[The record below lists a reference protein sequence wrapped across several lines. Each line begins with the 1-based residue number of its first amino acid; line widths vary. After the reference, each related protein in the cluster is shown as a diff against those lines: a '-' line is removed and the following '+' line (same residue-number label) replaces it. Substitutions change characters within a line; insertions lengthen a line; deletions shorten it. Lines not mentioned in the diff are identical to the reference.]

1 MELFQDKK
9 DKKDCTLDMGRG
21 CEFCGCGGEE
31 LSAGVCEGCFKLHV
45 TDWLKDYPDTLP
57 GDIYEVRFKNTRR
70 GYYQNVNGL
79 SLKEGDIVAVEAAP
93 GHDIGIVSLSGDM
106 VARQM
111 RRVGFNPQNGEFK
124 KIYRKAKPYDIEK
137 WQEAIALEHGTMI
150 KARQIA
156 AEMNLN
162 MKIGDVEY
170 QGDKI
175 KAIFYYIADERVD
188 FRELIKV
195 FAEVFHIRVEMKQ
208 IGARQEAGRIGG
220 IGSCGRELCCAS
232 WISSFMS
239 VTTNAARTQDISLNP
254 QKLAGQCS
262 KLKCCLVYEYDDYM
276 DARKEFPRVSEPLQ
290 ALDGDYYFV
299 KNDIL
304 ARTMSFSSAPGSMA
318 GLVSLPVERVREI
331 MKMNAR
337 GIKPDRLEAAGA
349 APRQEVDPG
358 FVNVIGE
365 DSITRFDNTR
375 KKKKSRGGRGRDEQ
389 RGDGQR
395 PRQEGQRQAKN
406 GAGGGSV
413 PDGGVS
419 QQRTA
424 AGAGGEVVRN
434 NGGNN
439 RRREGSNGRQ
449 NGQDR
454 PQRQTPNGAE
464 GSRDNRRGDRPAG
477 AKQQGKSASGAER
490 EANGS
495 ARPQQRTAEGAG
507 GEGARSNGGNNRRRE
522 GSNGRQNGQGKPQ
535 RQTPNG
541 AEGSRDNRRGDRP
554 AGAKQQGK
562 SASGAEREANG
573 SARPQQ
579 RTAEGA
585 GGEGARSNGGNNRRR
600 EGSNGRQN
608 GQGKPQRQTPNGAE
622 GSRDNRRGDRPA
634 GMKQPAEQEG
644 KPASGAERETNG
656 SARPQ
661 RTADGTGGENARNN
675 GSESSVAGKE

>member
-111 RRVGFNPQNGEFK
+111 RRVSFNPQNGEFK

-318 GLVSLPVERVREI
+318 GLVSLPVERGREI

-349 APRQEVDPG
+349 APRQEADPG

-365 DSITRFDNTR
+365 DSITRFDSAKRRNKR
-375 KKKKSRGGRGRDEQ
+375 ARNRGKQNG
-389 RGDGQR
+389 
-395 PRQEGQRQAKN
+395 QEGQNGQPSQETGQERRQAQPGQQPQQERPERRQRRSDRSRN
-406 GAGGGSV
+406 GENRNGGDRRNGN
-413 PDGGVS
+413 
-419 QQRTA
+419 RNEA
-424 AGAGGEVVRN
+424 APRNNGNGN

-439 RRREGSNGRQ
+439 GAEGNTNGGERREGG
-449 NGQDR
+449 
-454 PQRQTPNGAE
+454 
-464 GSRDNRRGDRPAG
+464 NRRNNRNRRRPG
-477 AKQQGKSASGAER
+477 GER
-490 EANGS
+490 REGGSDNGS
-495 ARPQQRTAEGAG
+495 G
-507 GEGARSNGGNNRRRE
+507 SNGG
-522 GSNGRQNGQGKPQ
+522 SN
-535 RQTPNG
+535 
-541 AEGSRDNRRGDRP
+541 E
-554 AGAKQQGK
+554 
-562 SASGAEREANG
+562 
-573 SARPQQ
+573 
-579 RTAEGA
+579 
-585 GGEGARSNGGNNRRR
+585 
-600 EGSNGRQN
+600 
-608 GQGKPQRQTPNGAE
+608 
-622 GSRDNRRGDRPA
+622 
-634 GMKQPAEQEG
+634 
-644 KPASGAERETNG
+644 
-656 SARPQ
+656 
-661 RTADGTGGENARNN
+661 
-675 GSESSVAGKE
+675 